1 MRFARLL
8 TTASMVWVLAIMFSA
23 VPTAQG
29 NMTDEDYDKLMK
41 SVGAT
46 IGSLRK
52 NVEAQAS
59 DGIVADAK
67 KMTELMKGNQAFWTQ
82 RKNTE
87 AADWAKGAAD
97 HAAAIEKG
105 AAAKDMAAVGD
116 HTKQLMA
123 TCQTCHMKNRDKAA
137 DGTYIIKKS

>member
-1 MRFARLL
+1 MRFARFITAAAMAWLL
-8 TTASMVWVLAIMFSA
+8 AVTFSA
-23 VPTAQG
+23 APTAQG
-29 NMTDEDYDKLMK
+29 PMSDADYDKLMK

-52 NVEAQAS
+52 NVEAQAT

-67 KMTELMKGNQAFWTQ
+67 KMTELMKSNQTFWTQ

-87 AADWAKGAAD
+87 AADWAKGAAE

-105 AAAKDMAAVGD
+105 ATAKDMAAVGD

-137 DGTYIIKKS
+137 DGTYILKKQ

>member
-8 TTASMVWVLAIMFSA
+8 TAASMVWLLAVIFSA

-29 NMTDEDYDKLMK
+29 NMTDEDFDKLMK
-41 SVGAT
+41 SVGQT
-46 IGSLRK
+46 VGSLRK
-52 NVEAQAS
+52 NVEAQAT
-59 DGIVADAK
+59 DAVIADAK
-67 KMTELMKGNQAFWTQ
+67 TMAGLMTKNQAFWTQ

-105 AAAKDMAAVGD
+105 ATAKDMAAVGD

-123 TCQTCHMKNRDKAA
+123 SCQTCHMKNRDKAA
-137 DGTYIIKKS
+137 DGTYMIKKQ